1 MIDLTKDDGDDNDDN
16 DDVINDYDDDV
27 DAIDIVGV
35 AQQKWLRHLE
45 ELDGYIPVTH
55 DDDNDAITV
64 AEKKWIR
71 QKEEEDIY
79 TPPFPHEEA
88 VVIQEPA
95 STGQPPPLP
104 QESAAVIQEP
114 ASTGQPPLIPRR
126 RAGGRQQVP
135 DHTGKPCGCGCG
147 KKLEHKAYKPCHKC
161 EGKYPS
167 IASNKI
173 RLPCWGKGKH
183 CIACS
188 DSVTVDAE
196 RYNSLIAPAFF
207 NGYKKI

>member
-1 MIDLTKDDGDDNDDN
+1 M
-16 DDVINDYDDDV
+16 
-27 DAIDIVGV
+27 
-35 AQQKWLRHLE
+35 E

-71 QKEEEDIY
+71 QKEEEDFY

-104 QESAAVIQEP
+104 QECAAVIQEPASTGQPPPLPQESAAVIQEP
-114 ASTGQPPLIPRR
+114 ANTGQPPLIPRR

-161 EGKYPS
+161 EDKDPS